1 MRPAKS
7 PVTPI
12 SYLQRLSEFF
22 QRRNDHNLGFKYLF
36 AIDNL
41 IYINTESFYIPKSDT
56 NRCFILVNYKGK
68 QKGNY

>member
-7 PVTPI
+7 PVTPT
-12 SYLQRLSEFF
+12 SHLQRLSEFF